1 MTRLR
6 VVVLCHED
14 LRPPDS
20 LEGYSESEVDAWRT
34 EYDVVRALRELGHEI
49 QVVGVS
55 DDLLPIR
62 SVAEGFAPHL
72 FFNLLMEFRD
82 VGSFQAHV
90 TSYLELL
97 GVRFTGCHARG
108 ILLTRDKALCKKILR
123 YHRVPTPRFAVFPR
137 GAAVRGHKHLPFPV
151 IVKSVD
157 EEASLGIAQAS
168 VVSDLE
174 RLRERVEF
182 VHRSIGTDAIA
193 EEYIAGRELTQSVLG
208 NRRLQAFPLWELVFR
223 NLPDGSLPIATARA
237 KFDRAYQARV
247 GIDSGPADAIPP
259 AAAERIAR
267 LCKRAYRA
275 LGLAGYARLDLRLSE
290 DGQIHVIEVNSTPDV
305 KESEDFAASAATV
318 GIAYPQLIQRIL
330 SLGISYGRELDGGY
344 ST

>member
-1 MTRLR
+1 MSRLR

-14 LRPPDS
+14 LVPPDS
-20 LEGYSESEVDAWRT
+20 VAGRSESEIDAFRT

-55 DDLLPIR
+55 DDLAPIR
-62 SVAEGFAPHL
+62 SVALGFDPHVV
-72 FFNLLMEFRD
+72 FNLLMEFRD
-82 VGSFQAHV
+82 VGNYQAHV

-123 YHRVPTPRFAVFPR
+123 YHRVPTPRFAVFAR
-137 GAAVRGHKHLPFPV
+137 GAPVRVGRRELGYPL

-174 RLRERVEF
+174 HLRERVEF

-193 EEYIAGRELTQSVLG
+193 EEYVEGRELTQSILG
-208 NRRLQAFPLWELVFR
+208 NQRLQAFPPWELYFD
-223 NLPDGSLPIATARA
+223 NLPEGSLPIATARA
-237 KFDRAYQARV
+237 KFDRNYQARV
-247 GIDSGPADAIPP
+247 GIDSGPARALP
-259 AAAERIAR
+259 AAIAARIAR
-267 LCKRAYRA
+267 LCKRVYRV
-275 LGLAGYARLDLRLSE
+275 LGLAGYARLDLRLAP
-290 DGQIHVIEVNSTPDV
+290 DGQVYVIEVNSTPDV
-305 KESEDFAASAATV
+305 AAGEDFADSAKAC
-318 GIAYPQLIQRIL
+318 GIEYAQLIQRIV
-330 SLGISYGRELDGGY
+330 SLGISHGRA
-344 ST
+344 SAA